1 MENKSKKPKRF
12 YILGFIVT
20 VLISPFFGLLSIYYS
35 SLVTPKFKFGDY
47 TGALKASRNA
57 KFYTVYVIFIALV
70 FSVISS
76 LISGEAFEAMNN
88 GYCAAHN

>member
-1 MENKSKKPKRF
+1 MDNKSKKPKRY
-12 YILGFIVT
+12 YILGYLVT
-20 VLISPFFGLLSIYYS
+20 VLISPIFGLISIYYS
-35 SLVTPKFKFGDY
+35 SRVTPKFKFGNY

-57 KFYTVYVIFIALV
+57 KFYSVYVILIAIV

-88 GYCAAHN
+88 GYCAAQN